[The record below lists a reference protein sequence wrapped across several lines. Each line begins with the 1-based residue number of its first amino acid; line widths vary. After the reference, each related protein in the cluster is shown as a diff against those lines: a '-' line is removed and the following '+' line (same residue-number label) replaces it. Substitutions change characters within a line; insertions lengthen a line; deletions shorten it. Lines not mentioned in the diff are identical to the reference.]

1 MKVAWSL
8 GIRKLNIQSDS
19 RAAIE
24 ILKSEPRVSL
34 QHWALVEEFH
44 ELCRRNWEL
53 AICHVYREAN
63 CAADY
68 LANLGH
74 FISFGFRFL
83 MNPDSRLAYWLR
95 FPPSSSLLRIGDGRA
110 WDWRERGFVGRV
122 LGGVGSGERAANWR
136 AWDWR
141 WESVPH
147 RNVAILGTAGGI
159 GQPLSLL
166 MKLNPFVSNLVLY
179 DISNTPDVSAD
190 VSHINTRSKGGVGS
204 RERVTTVV
212 RGIEEIGVCLV
223 VGREEE
229 MGWRWWWCWRCG
241 GGDGSGGAVVVVVEV

>member
-1 MKVAWSL
+1 FFGKCKEP
-8 GIRKLNIQSDS
+8 IRDAFCEVHEGDKL
-19 RAAIE
+19 
-24 ILKSEPRVSL
+24 
-34 QHWALVEEFH
+34 F
-44 ELCRRNWEL
+44 
-53 AICHVYREAN
+53 
-63 CAADY
+63 
-68 LANLGH
+68 
-74 FISFGFRFL
+74 
-83 MNPDSRLAYWLR
+83 R

-190 VSHINTRSKGGVGS
+190 VSHINTRSKVL
-204 RERVTTVV
+204 
-212 RGIEEIGVCLV
+212 IF
-223 VGREEE
+223 GR
-229 MGWRWWWCWRCG
+229 RK
-241 GGDGSGGAVVVVVEV
+241 